1 MTPIASAK
9 FSETSPVTSGIARL
23 ALKAS
28 HSRIDSCGAAWRSDP
43 LGSFFLFRRFRPFNQ
58 FGDHSRGSL

>member
-1 MTPIASAK
+1 MAPIASAEL
-9 FSETSPVTSGIARL
+9 SATSAVASGIARL

-28 HSRIDSCGAAWRSDP
+28 HARIDSCGAAWRSDP

-58 FGDHSRGSL
+58 FGDHSRRSL